1 MSSTRIFLKFLLLVA
16 TLLLIGWL
24 LSPLSACALGAIIGL
39 CAWAY
44 SNFKLVALQRWLSNV
59 PGAKVP
65 GGLGLWDEV
74 FSLLYRQNRAQSH
87 QVQVLT
93 HALVAFRR
101 AAQALPDGV
110 ITLSP
115 ENHILWCNENA
126 VHMFGLN
133 LALDTGRS
141 LSNLVRVPEFQDY
154 LLKADWSKTATFRLA
169 QAEPKWY
176 AVRMVE
182 YGEGERLLL
191 ARDVTQLERLD
202 TMRRD
207 FVANVSHE
215 LKTPLT
221 VLAGFLETIQM
232 HAELP
237 ASQLEHFFDLMN
249 QQTLRMKRLVEDLL
263 TLSALESGAQVSSE
277 TKIKMTGFMQRLQA
291 AAEQL
296 DQQKHRLSFDL
307 QPGITL
313 LGNEIELA
321 SAFENLISNAIRY
334 TPPGGSISV
343 RLKIE
348 GEGPTPQMRFSV
360 SDTGIGIEAQHLPRL
375 TERFYRVD
383 RGRSRE
389 TGGTGLGLAIVKHVL
404 TRHEANLL
412 IDSEYG
418 KGTTMTALFPAQR
431 FQVQ

>member
-1 MSSTRIFLKFLLLVA
+1 MSSTRFFLKFIFLLV
-16 TLLLIGWL
+16 TLLLIGWVTT
-24 LSPLSACALGAIIGL
+24 PLIACALGLVIGL
-39 CAWAY
+39 GAWSY
-44 SNFKLVALQRWLSNV
+44 SHFKLMALHRWLSNV

-65 GGLGLWDEV
+65 GGVGLWDEI
-74 FSLLYRQNRAQSH
+74 FSLLYRQGRAQSH

-93 HALVAFRR
+93 HALVTFRR

-110 ITLSP
+110 ITLSAD
-115 ENHILWCNENA
+115 NHILWCNENA
-126 VHMFGLN
+126 VRMFGLN
-133 LALDTGRS
+133 LTVDAGRS

-154 LLKADWSKTATFRLA
+154 LLQADWSKTTTFRLA

-176 AVRMVE
+176 AVKMVE

-221 VLAGFLETIQM
+221 VLAGFLETIQV
-232 HAELP
+232 HTDLP
-237 ASQLEHFFDLMN
+237 SSQLKHFFDLMN

-263 TLSALESGAQVSSE
+263 TLSALESGAQISSE
-277 TKIKMTGFMQRLQA
+277 TKIEMSELMRRLQV

-296 DQQKHRLSFDL
+296 DQQKHRLSFEI
-307 QPGITL
+307 QPGLTL
-313 LGNEIELA
+313 LGNEAELA
-321 SAFENLISNAIRY
+321 SAFENLIFNAIRY
-334 TPPGGSISV
+334 TPPGGSIAV
-343 RLKIE
+343 RLKIDATE
-348 GEGPTPQMRFSV
+348 HTSHMRFSV
-360 SDTGIGIEAQHLPRL
+360 SDTGIGIEAQHLPRI

-404 TRHEANLL
+404 TRHEASLL

-418 KGTTMTALFPAQR
+418 KGTTMTAVFPAQR
-431 FQVQ
+431 FQQQ